1 MRMRP
6 VRADSD
12 TSRTMSVRAMTAPAR
27 PRRRTGTRLA
37 AAALATGLALAGLAP
52 TGLRADD
59 IALDVLTVE
68 GQSAWWP
75 VDGYLVRSSAVGTKT
90 DTPILLTPRSVS
102 VVTREEIE
110 DRGAQSV
117 TDAVGYTAGVVSG
130 TYGYDP
136 RFDTIY
142 LRGFPVAAS
151 GDYLNGL
158 RQGAGVFA
166 NFRTEVYGLERID
179 IIKGPAAVLYGQMV
193 PGGLID
199 RLSRMPVDRT
209 FYEAQGQAGDPQW
222 LQAAFDIGGRAGEDA
237 GALFRLTG
245 VARAADGNRPYTD
258 NDEYFLAPAMTFQND
273 TTRLT
278 VLASVLGTE
287 LPSSRLFY
295 ETGGVLTKV
304 PLGTSFNTIS
314 QTQQQIG
321 YRLEH
326 DLNDMVTLRQN
337 LRYGR
342 IENDS
347 SWLMPTGINSGPYIG
362 VYGTS
367 LRENLSMF
375 VADTQVETRFEAG
388 PVRHKVLAGVDY
400 GWGSTN
406 YGLAYS
412 PLIAPVSLLDPGA
425 PDRGYLPSPALTNRI
440 TLDQIG
446 FYLQDQMTFGD
457 GWHFTI
463 AGRQDFTGQ
472 SQSAPRLNVSTTL
485 DEQTFT
491 WQAGLLYA
499 FDFGLSPYASY
510 ATSFL
515 PSNNLD
521 QFGLLLPSSTGEQYE
536 AGLKYQPPGSRSRFT
551 AAAYQ
556 ITQSNYAVPDP
567 VGMFYTAVG
576 NVRVRGFEAEAVV
589 QLADGLDLTAAYTF
603 TRGQITGSADPVL
616 MGKTPVNMPENVASL
631 WMKYMVEHGPLAGFG
646 VGAGVRFIGPYWA
659 DNLNTTKNPAQFP
672 VDAALYF
679 QKDAWKLA
687 LNARNLFNQQEALA
701 NEGTLFWQQGRTVI
715 ASATYRW

>member
-1 MRMRP
+1 MP
-6 VRADSD
+6 I
-12 TSRTMSVRAMTAPAR
+12 APAR
-27 PRRRTGTRLA
+27 PDAGAAATLLA
-37 AAALATGLALAGLAP
+37 AALLAATVLAVWAPAGA
-52 TGLRADD
+52 RAQD

-68 GQSAWWP
+68 GQSGEK
-75 VDGYLVRSSAVGTKT
+75 VDGYLARASAVGTKT

-110 DRGAQSV
+110 DRGAQTVSE
-117 TDAVGYTAGVVSG
+117 AVDYTAGVVTG

-142 LRGFPVAAS
+142 IRGFPVAAS
-151 GDYLNGL
+151 GDYRDGL

-179 IIKGPAAVLYGQMV
+179 IIKGPAAVLYGQMA

-199 RLSRMPVDRT
+199 RISKRPVDRT
-209 FYEAQGQAGDPQW
+209 FYEAQGQAGDPLW
-222 LQAAFDIGGRAGEDA
+222 VQAAFDLGGRASED
-237 GALFRLTG
+237 GGTLYRFTG
-245 VARAADGNRPYTD
+245 VARAADGNRPHTD

-278 VLASVLGTE
+278 VLASVLGAE

-295 ETGGVLTKV
+295 QPGGVLTKV

-326 DLNDMVTLRQN
+326 DFDDGLTARQN

-347 SWLMPTGINSGPYIG
+347 SWLMPTGIDRGPYIG

-367 LRENLSMF
+367 LKEALSM
-375 VADTQVETRFEAG
+375 VQVDSQIEARFAAG
-388 PVRHKVLAGVDY
+388 AIRHKVLAGLDY
-400 GWGSTN
+400 GWGTTH
-406 YGLAYS
+406 YGTAYS
-412 PLIAPVSLLDPGA
+412 PLIAPVSLLDPTA
-425 PDRGYLPSPALTNRI
+425 PDRGLLPAPAMASRI

-457 GWHFTI
+457 GWHLTL

-472 SQSAPRLNVSTTL
+472 AQDSPRRNVSTAR

-521 QFGLLLPSSTGEQYE
+521 QFGVLLPSSTGEQYE

-567 VGMFYTAVG
+567 VGMYYTAVG

-603 TRGQITGSADPVL
+603 TRGEITGSADPAL

-631 WMKYMVEHGPLAGFG
+631 WMKYTVEHGPLAGFG
-646 VGAGVRFIGPYWA
+646 VGAGIRYIGPYWA
-659 DNLNTTKNPAQFP
+659 DDLNTTKNAAQFP
-672 VDAALYF
+672 IDAALYF
-679 QKDAWKLA
+679 QKDAWKFA

-701 NEGTLFWQQGRTVI
+701 NEGTWFWQQGRTVV